1 MSEQTPA
8 ALFGDEVKVELIAEI
23 STNAGG
29 SVPLAKEFIHRF
41 AEAGADYVKFQYT
54 RVAHLSKTDP
64 QYAWFQKAEFS
75 LEQFAELKETC
86 EQAGTKF
93 LTTVYHHAD
102 VPEVASLGLEA
113 VKIGSGEAHEE
124 SLAAAIGSA
133 GFKRVIVGAGLT
145 EPWESPFVELRR
157 NRQRVQFLKCVTRY
171 PCPSVMAQVRYA
183 EAPMAWAAV
192 PYAGWSDHCTGLAGC
207 QLAILGGAT
216 VVEKHCCLPNQ
227 ARAIKPYEATVAEF
241 AQLRAFADE
250 DPMRFKG
257 WQHA

>member
-1 MSEQTPA
+1 MSEQT
-8 ALFGDEVKVELIAEI
+8 VELIAELA
-23 STNAGG
+23 TNHGG
-29 SVPLAKEFIHRF
+29 SLTLAKEFIARF
-41 AEAGADYVKFQYT
+41 AEAGADWIKLQHSRCV
-54 RVAHLSKTDP
+54 HLRPSDP

-75 LEQFAELKETC
+75 LEEFAELKETC

-93 LTTVYHHAD
+93 LTTVFHAAD
-102 VPEVASLGLEA
+102 VSEVASLGLEA

-133 GFKRVIVGAGLT
+133 GFKRVIVGCGLT
-145 EPWESPFVELRR
+145 EPWHSPFLQLRK
-157 NRQRVQFLKCVTRY
+157 NGQRVQFLRCITRY
-171 PCPSVMAQVRYA
+171 PCPSALASVAYDDCATIHARS
-183 EAPMAWAAV
+183 

-227 ARAIKPYEATVAEF
+227 ARGIKPYEATVAEF

-250 DPMRFKG
+250 DPMRFRG
-257 WQHA
+257 RWQHA

>member
-1 MSEQTPA
+1 MSEQT
-8 ALFGDEVKVELIAEI
+8 VELIAELA
-23 STNAGG
+23 TNHGG
-29 SVPLAKEFIHRF
+29 SLVLAKEFIQRF
-41 AEAGADYVKFQYT
+41 AEAGANYVKFQHT

-93 LTTVYHHAD
+93 LTTVFHAAD
-102 VPEVASLGLEA
+102 VPEVASLGLAA

-133 GFKRVIVGAGLT
+133 GFSRVIVGCGLT
-145 EPWESPFVELRR
+145 PVWHSPFLQLRK
-157 NRQRVQFLKCVTRY
+157 NGQVVDFLHCVTRY
-171 PCPSVMAQVRYA
+171 PCPS
-183 EAPMAWAAV
+183 AAANMQYERGV
-192 PYAGWSDHCTGLAGC
+192 SYLCSGWSDHCTGLAGC

-216 VVEKHCCLPNQ
+216 VIEKHVMLPNQ
-227 ARAIKPYEATVAEF
+227 ARGPKPYEATVAEF

-250 DPMRFKG
+250 DPETKYRG
-257 WQHA
+257 RWQHA

>member
-1 MSEQTPA
+1 MT
-8 ALFGDEVKVELIAEI
+8 VELIAEI

-29 SVPLAKEFIHRF
+29 SMPLAKEFIHRF
-41 AEAGADYVKFQYT
+41 AEAGANYVKFQHT

-93 LTTVYHHAD
+93 LTTVYHAAD
-102 VPEVASLGLEA
+102 VPDVASLGLAA

-133 GFKRVIVGAGLT
+133 GFKRVIVGCGLT
-145 EPWESPFVELRR
+145 EPRCSPFLPLRQ
-157 NRQRVQFLKCVTRY
+157 NGQRVSFLKCLTRY
-171 PCPSVMAQVRYA
+171 PCPS
-183 EAPMAWAAV
+183 AV
-192 PYAGWSDHCTGLAGC
+192 AIDTYVETVDALGCPYYTGWSDHATGLAGC
-207 QLAILGGAT
+207 QLAILNGAT
-216 VVEKHCCLPNQ
+216 IVEKHVMLPNQ
-227 ARAIKPYEATVAEF
+227 ARAPKPYEATVAEF

-250 DPMRFKG
+250 DPLRFRG
-257 WQHA
+257 RWQFA